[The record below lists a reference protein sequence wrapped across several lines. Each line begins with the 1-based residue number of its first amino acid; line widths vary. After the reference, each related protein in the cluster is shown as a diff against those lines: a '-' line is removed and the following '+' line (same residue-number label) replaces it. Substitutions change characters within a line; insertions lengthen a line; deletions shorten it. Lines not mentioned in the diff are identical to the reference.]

1 MQGILKML
9 KKNDIITQSKI
20 ILLHSNLF
28 LMIYFPCISVNGV
41 SGDLSSSAVENLIC
55 DIAQKRPL
63 DKENK
68 VYSDSTFKPI

>member
-1 MQGILKML
+1 
-9 KKNDIITQSKI
+9 
-20 ILLHSNLF
+20 
-28 LMIYFPCISVNGV
+28 MIYFPCISVNGV

-68 VYSDSTFKPI
+68 VYSYSTFKPI